1 MGATLPFEWFLN
13 HCVSMSAGTIP
24 TTDLLTFCH
33 RTIEGMTRAIAW
45 LDDEL
50 ANTQPDLPNA
60 NTPAQIVVHSL
71 SACEWWVRAVVCGDE
86 FDRDRDA
93 EFEAK
98 ATTNEL
104 QARCAA
110 AKQLLTDLAPRV
122 AEATEVHFDP
132 VTRVPLGQPWTVG
145 AALMHAYEELAQH
158 LGHLEIT
165 VDLLLAARA

>member
-1 MGATLPFEWFLN
+1 
-13 HCVSMSAGTIP
+13 MSAGTVS

-33 RTIEGMTRAIAW
+33 RTIDGMTRAIAW

-50 ANTQPDLPNA
+50 ANTQPSLPNA
-60 NTPAQIVVHSL
+60 NTPAQLVVHAL
-71 SACEWWVRAVVCGDE
+71 SACEWWIRGIVCGDE
-86 FDRDRDA
+86 VARDRDA
-93 EFEAK
+93 EFEAT

-110 AKQLLTDLAPRV
+110 TKSLLTELAPRV
-122 AEATEVHFDP
+122 AAATEVHFNP

-145 AALMHAYEELAQH
+145 LALVHAYEELAQH

-165 VDLLLAARA
+165 VDLLLATRA